1 MKYAHVISNNAYGTS
16 ARSNEVV
23 FSIGQGTT
31 SSNSVGPGQWLVRT
45 QIAPGRYF
53 GSPASGCYWERQKGL
68 SGSLSDVLANEF
80 VGFNALQWIVDIMP
94 TDLAFET
101 DSDCGTWSTTPRPAP
116 SGIPPGVWLVGAQI
130 QPDTYSV
137 NAGPGCYW
145 ERLRDFTGNLS
156 GVIDNEF
163 VSAGGPQLVTIAP
176 SDVGFHSDADCGI
189 WTRINA
195 ATALSGVAP
204 TDIQLKWLMHDQHR
218 SALTPRPLIKQ

>member
-116 SGIPPGVWLVGAQI
+116 SGIPPGGQAAI
-130 QPDTYSV
+130 
-137 NAGPGCYW
+137 GRGCVT
-145 ERLRDFTGNLS
+145 LPAICPASLTTSLS
-156 GVIDNEF
+156 
-163 VSAGGPQLVTIAP
+163 PP
-176 SDVGFHSDADCGI
+176 AD
-189 WTRINA
+189 RN
-195 ATALSGVAP
+195 S
-204 TDIQLKWLMHDQHR
+204 
-218 SALTPRPLIKQ
+218 